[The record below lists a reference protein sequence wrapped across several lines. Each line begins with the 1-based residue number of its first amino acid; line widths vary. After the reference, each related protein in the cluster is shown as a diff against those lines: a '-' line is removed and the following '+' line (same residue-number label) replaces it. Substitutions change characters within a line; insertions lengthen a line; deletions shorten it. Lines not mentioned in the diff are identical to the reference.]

1 MTIGTVIDHLFSNYQ
16 YATRHAFD
24 LAITKPYS
32 WALIETYNWVNEHEK
47 AINATKCT
55 GRMTDE
61 R

>member
-1 MTIGTVIDHLFSNYQ
+1 MTMGTVIDHLIKNYQ
-16 YATRHAFD
+16 YAKQHPFY
-24 LAITKPYS
+24 ISKPYS